1 MGNASSK
8 TEAIAGQ
15 QIITHPLPPPGV
27 TSSLC
32 ARCLT
37 LLSLVITRFGDG
49 TSYTPLGDLPHSTFT
64 SSPLPTPCP
73 ICVKARRLFD
83 GARAHVSFED
93 SLRKV
98 PASEWSLSWQIDC
111 SDPRQHRGR
120 YGWGIGSFRIYPD
133 VVAQGVGGRGKQGD
147 FAVIT
152 PLPVQVVNVEGVLSR
167 DARVKV
173 TPDVPLQSNVPGS
186 SYLPIITE
194 WIHECS
200 TSHPQCQN
208 IYGVTEA
215 GSGQAWYPSRLLYF
229 DHGKKVF
236 RIVDKNNPADANVF
250 RRSPGAQD
258 LNEQQVG
265 YISLSHCWGPPPD
278 PTAPNGG
285 RQVLT
290 TTNLAEWSAELPVD
304 SLAPMFQHALVFTAL
319 IGCHF
324 IWIDS
329 LCILQDSKAD
339 WLAESATMGDVY
351 KYALF
356 NVAALSATSDNDG
369 FLNNKR
375 NNHVEFGFRA
385 PFATLLGRE
394 GGERR
399 VADDFEGQQLEQK
412 CILLRGSAK
421 LCWAFDK
428 QITTAAS
435 NSLLF
440 TRGWVYQEK
449 CLARRT
455 LAFTDEGVFWACD
468 GGSRAEQPEWAIQ
481 SMEREGLRYYQRLA
495 RDSGK
500 GSEIAVL
507 QHFYMR
513 WHMSVT
519 SYTLCNLTRQT
530 DKLIAVGA
538 IAREMA
544 SSGVDAGRYLAGLW
558 ETALVQQLDWLCVT
572 GRQTPARKCLGDAE
586 YVAPSWSWASI
597 TAAIQPRMPSLP
609 SHEPETQVVLA
620 EVTAVDV
627 QTLTDYVYG
636 AVKSG
641 WVRLRARLNAVTR
654 VVGSTYRSGSSA
666 TPVLSLID
674 RATGGSLWFSSDT
687 ADGRNPKAEQVG
699 LLAWMPLRVRFQGIS
714 VECSCLV
721 LQEVEAD
728 TTMTGYEQQPGRRL
742 RVFRR
747 LGTGNFGRTF
757 ERLAEDKL
765 MLSLGKYVVA
775 TGSKVPLAADF
786 KPRGDG
792 YEEFVL
798 I

>member
-8 TEAIAGQ
+8 RKAAVGQ
-15 QIITHPLPPPGV
+15 QIVSLHLPPPGV
-27 TSSLC
+27 TASLC

-37 LLSLVITRFGDG
+37 LLSLVITRYGDG
-49 TSYTPLGDLPHSTFT
+49 TGYTPLDDLPHSTFT
-64 SSPLPTPCP
+64 STPLPTSCP

-83 GARAHVSFED
+83 GARAHISFED

-98 PASEWSLSWQIDC
+98 PASEWSLSWQMDC
-111 SDPRQHRGR
+111 SNPRQHRGR
-120 YGWGIGSFRIYPD
+120 YGWGAGSFRIYPD
-133 VVAQGVGGRGKQGD
+133 VAAEGVGERGKQGD

-152 PLPVQVVNVEGVLSR
+152 PLPVQVDVEGVFGQ

-173 TPDVPLQSNVPGS
+173 RPDGSPGSNVPGS

-200 TSHPQCQN
+200 TSHPQCRN

-215 GSGQAWYPSRLLYF
+215 GIGQAWYPSRLLYF
-229 DHGKKVF
+229 DHRKKVF

-250 RRSPGAQD
+250 RRPPGAQD
-258 LNEQQVG
+258 PNEQGVG

-278 PTAPNGG
+278 PNAPNGG

-351 KYALF
+351 
-356 NVAALSATSDNDG
+356 N
-369 FLNNKR
+369 
-375 NNHVEFGFRA
+375 
-385 PFATLLGRE
+385 
-394 GGERR
+394 
-399 VADDFEGQQLEQK
+399 
-412 CILLRGSAK
+412 
-421 LCWAFDK
+421 
-428 QITTAAS
+428 
-435 NSLLF
+435 LLF

-455 LAFTDEGVFWACD
+455 LAFTDESVFWACD

-481 SMEREGLRYYQRLA
+481 SMEREGLRYYQLLA
-495 RDSGK
+495 RDSEK
-500 GSEIAVL
+500 GSEIVVL
-507 QHFYMR
+507 QHFHMR

-572 GRQTPARKCLGDAE
+572 GRQTPARKYLGDAE

-597 TAAIQPRMPSLP
+597 TAPIQPRMPSLP
-609 SHEPETQVVLA
+609 FHEPETQVVLA
-620 EVTAVDV
+620 EVTAADV
-627 QTLTDYVYG
+627 QTLTDYAYG

-641 WVRLRARLNAVTR
+641 WIRLRGRLNTVTR
-654 VVGSTYRSGSSA
+654 VVRSSYGSGSST

-674 RATGGSLWFSSDT
+674 RATGESLWFSSDT
-687 ADGRNPKAEQVG
+687 VEGRNPKAKQVG
-699 LLAWMPLRVRFQGIS
+699 LLAWMPLKVRFQGTS

-721 LQEVEAD
+721 LEEVEAGG
-728 TTMTGYEQQPGRRL
+728 TTMTGYEQQAGGPKL

-775 TGSKVPLAADF
+775 SGSKVPVAADF
-786 KPRGDG
+786 KPREDG

>member
-8 TEAIAGQ
+8 TEATAGQ

-49 TSYTPLGDLPHSTFT
+49 SSYTPLGDLPHSIFT
-64 SSPLPTPCP
+64 SSPLPTSCP

-120 YGWGIGSFRIYPD
+120 YGWGAGSFRIYPD
-133 VVAQGVGGRGKQGD
+133 LAAQDDGERGKQGD

-152 PLPVQVVNVEGVLSR
+152 PLPVQVRSVEGVLSQ
-167 DARVKV
+167 DAQV
-173 TPDVPLQSNVPGS
+173 TAALDVPPVSYVPGS
-186 SYLPIITE
+186 SYLPVITE
-194 WIHECS
+194 WVHQCS
-200 TSHPQCQN
+200 TSHPQCRN

-215 GSGQAWYPSRLLYF
+215 GTSQAWYPSRLVYF
-229 DHGKKVF
+229 DRGKKAF
-236 RIVDKNNPADANVF
+236 RIVYKRKAADANVF
-250 RRSPGAQD
+250 RGPPGAQD
-258 LNEQQVG
+258 PDAQG
-265 YISLSHCWGPPPD
+265 GPPPD
-278 PTAPNGG
+278 PAAPNDG

-290 TTNLAEWSAELPVD
+290 TTNVDQWSTELPID

-319 IGCHF
+319 IGCQS

-356 NVAALSATSDNDG
+356 NIAALSAKSDNDG

-375 NNHVEFGFRA
+375 DNHVEFGFRA

-394 GGERR
+394 EGEKRT
-399 VADDFEGQQLEQK
+399 AEDFEEQPLEQE
-412 CILLRGSAK
+412 CVLLRGSAK
-421 LCWAFDK
+421 LCWAFEK

-455 LAFTDEGVFWACD
+455 LAFTDDGVFWACD

-481 SMEREGLRYYQRLA
+481 SMETEGLRYYQRLA

-500 GSEIAVL
+500 GSEMAVL
-507 QHFYMR
+507 QHFHMR
-513 WHMSVT
+513 WHLSVT

-530 DKLIAVGA
+530 DKLVAVGA

-544 SSGVDAGRYLAGLW
+544 SSGVDAGRYLARLW

-572 GRQTPARKCLGDAE
+572 GRQTPARKYLGDAE

-597 TAAIQPRMPSLP
+597 TAAVQPRTPSLP

-620 EVTAVDV
+620 EVVAVDV
-627 QTLTDYVYG
+627 QTLTDYAYG

-641 WVRLRARLNAVTR
+641 WIKLRGRLNGVTR
-654 VVGSTYRSGSSA
+654 VVRSTYRSGSST

-674 RATGGSLWFSSDT
+674 RATGESLWFSSDT
-687 ADGRNPKAEQVG
+687 VEGRNPKAKPVG
-699 LLAWMPLRVRFQGIS
+699 LLAWMPLKVRFQGTS
-714 VECSCLV
+714 VECSCLI
-721 LQEVEAD
+721 LEEVEAGG

-765 MLSLGKYVVA
+765 MLSLGVYGIGA
-775 TGSKVPLAADF
+775 GSEVPVAADF
-786 KPRGDG
+786 RPREDA

-798 I
+798 V